1 MFQWQPVYE
10 TTPEAADQLI
20 ERVAKAIQRYGMEV
34 PAVFFLEMSKPLSFT
49 AGSLVHAATP
59 LLGVYT
65 EDEHVFTDIATI
77 LSERTLLE
85 KLICRIEELAKE
97 ADEKKRWF

>member
-1 MFQWQPVYE
+1 MFQWEPGYE

-20 ERVAKAIQRYGMEV
+20 ERLAKAVQRYGMEV
-34 PAVFFLEMSKPLSFT
+34 PAVFFLEMSKPVSFT

-59 LLGVYT
+59 FLGVYT
-65 EDEHVFTDIATI
+65 DNENVFTDFATI

-97 ADEKKRWF
+97 ADAQRLL